1 MVQLEEDFAK
11 VPTTTAVNLLTDVQL
26 EKSNRKHKEVCGLG
40 LLPSRKE

>member
-40 LLPSRKE
+40 LLSSRKE